1 MLVAW
6 QADVVLQQVDV
17 LNLPTLK
24 SFQRVSVEKLACN
37 RRFLAYLSCKH
48 CKLGSVIAYRCDLP
62 DKVTPF
68 SANDM
73 CLQGIVFL
81 CCWLILHINER
92 IPLLYFV
99 LSYRCPFSNNAYV
112 VLLLLFYLSRYS
124 FIYAITRWYRCDQLK
139 SDTGNNTNTVNNN
152 TPGCT
157 RKKKTCLSKSFTST
171 AAFIHLIE

>member
-1 MLVAW
+1 MQVGVRYSVSMWFTW
-6 QADVVLQQVDV
+6 QSDALFREWYVF
-17 LNLPTLK
+17 TGY
-24 SFQRVSVEKLACN
+24 C
-37 RRFLAYLSCKH
+37 
-48 CKLGSVIAYRCDLP
+48 
-62 DKVTPF
+62 
-68 SANDM
+68 
-73 CLQGIVFL
+73 FL

-99 LSYRCPFSNNAYV
+99 VSYRCPFSNNAYV
-112 VLLLLFYLSRYS
+112 VLLLLFYVSRYS

-157 RKKKTCLSKSFTST
+157 RKKTTCLSKSFTST